1 MTIIKK
7 EWYDGT
13 FKMKDA
19 FKIGDIGISVY
30 ENERGLELYDP
41 KELASMLGDKELNN
55 SNKKNLRN
63 IMKTVGEE
71 NKLTVKV
78 DEEAGPAKKTLVN
91 VYGIYDIVY
100 FLDTP
105 EARKIRYSFTNILE
119 EYRNWK
125 GLSLGQFVKNCE
137 ANEIDKVYKNVY
149 SARSSSAFINNLN
162 EEDIFIKSVYTF
174 ICEKSKYGICNII
187 RSIDYFEN
195 PEILKNID
203 SHKIG
208 EKLSFSLGISR
219 LSQLLSEI
227 VSVDSLNISDYILNN
242 YPVEEINNNKYLSTD
257 IFEKLI
263 YNIVNNKCGKY
274 IVRNDE
280 YKLLN
285 TKELIERILSEF
297 IHHNNEFISN
307 PLFDSLTCF
316 RKITRNLDTTVYKI
330 FYSYKNYYY
339 QKGCDDD
346 TIYTKT
352 QSKMKE
358 YIKTGKVYSYEELE
372 EEY

>member
-1 MTIIKK
+1 MTMINK

-55 SNKKNLRN
+55 SNRKNFEN
-63 IMKTVGEE
+63 IINSVDKT
-71 NKLTVKV
+71 NKFKVKV
-78 DEEAGPAKKTLVN
+78 DSEAGNENKYLVN

-162 EEDIFIKSVYTF
+162 EEDIFIKSIYTF
-174 ICEKSKYGICNII
+174 IYEKSKYGICNII

-208 EKLSFSLGISR
+208 EKLTFSLGISR

-242 YPVEEINNNKYLSTD
+242 YPVEEINNNKYLNTD

-274 IVRNDE
+274 IVRNEE

-285 TKELIERILSEF
+285 TRELIERLLSKF
-297 IHHNNEFISN
+297 IHHNSEFNSN

-372 EEY
+372 EEF

>member
-13 FKMKDA
+13 FKMKEA
-19 FKIGDIGISVY
+19 FKIGDIGICVY

-41 KELASMLGDKELNN
+41 KELVNITGNELKV
-55 SNKKNLRN
+55 NKKNLRN
-63 IMKTVGEE
+63 IMKSVREE
-71 NKLTVKV
+71 NKITIKV

-149 SARSSSAFINNLN
+149 SARSSSAGINNLN

-174 ICEKSKYGICNII
+174 IYEKSEYGICNII
-187 RSIDYFEN
+187 RTIDYFEN

-208 EKLSFSLGISR
+208 EKLTFSLGISR

-242 YPVEEINNNKYLSTD
+242 YPVEEINNNKYLNTD

-285 TKELIERILSEF
+285 TRELIERLLSKF
-297 IHHNNEFISN
+297 IHHNSEFNSN

-339 QKGCDDD
+339 QKGYDDD

>member
-1 MTIIKK
+1 MTMINK

-13 FKMKDA
+13 FKMKDG

-41 KELASMLGDKELNN
+41 KELINLTGNELKV
-55 SNKKNLRN
+55 NKKNLRN
-63 IMKTVGEE
+63 IMNTVGEE
-71 NKLTVKV
+71 NKITVKV

-119 EYRNWK
+119 EYRKFK

-137 ANEIDKVYKNVY
+137 ANDIDKVYKNVY

-174 ICEKSKYGICNII
+174 IYEKSKYGICNII

-203 SHKIG
+203 SHEIG

-297 IHHNNEFISN
+297 IHRNNKFISN

-316 RKITRNLDTTVYKI
+316 RKITRSLDITVYKI

-339 QKGCDDD
+339 QKGYEDD